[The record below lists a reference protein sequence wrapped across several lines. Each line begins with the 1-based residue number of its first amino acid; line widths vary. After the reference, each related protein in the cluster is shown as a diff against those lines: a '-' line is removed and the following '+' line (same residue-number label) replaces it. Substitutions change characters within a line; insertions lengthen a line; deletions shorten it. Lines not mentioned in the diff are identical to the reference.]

1 MLKIN
6 GLAETLGRFLLPASR
21 KSADLHEDFVF
32 LYRRERTKNSSEPP
46 LMSFRVIETMNNTA
60 WQRARKEA
68 GLGDLHVHDLRHT
81 VGMRLREAGVAEGT
95 IADLLWHSTT
105 TMTRHYS
112 VAQIVELHA
121 ALEKVKEDS
130 GRWNKSLQTLRRE
143 QEGQKAEATPPKV
156 PQQRKT
162 A

>member
-1 MLKIN
+1 M
-6 GLAETLGRFLLPASR
+6 AS
-21 KSADLHEDFVF
+21 
-32 LYRRERTKNSSEPP
+32 
-46 LMSFRVIETMNNTA
+46 
-60 WQRARKEA
+60 
-68 GLGDLHVHDLRHT
+68 
-81 VGMRLREAGVAEGT
+81 RLREVGVQEGT

-143 QEGQKAEATPPKV
+143 QEGQRAEATPPKV

>member
-1 MLKIN
+1 
-6 GLAETLGRFLLPASR
+6 
-21 KSADLHEDFVF
+21 
-32 LYRRERTKNSSEPP
+32 
-46 LMSFRVIETMNNTA
+46 
-60 WQRARKEA
+60 
-68 GLGDLHVHDLRHT
+68 
-81 VGMRLREAGVAEGT
+81 MRLREAGVQEGT

-143 QEGQKAEATPPKV
+143 QEGQRAEATPPKV

>member
-1 MLKIN
+1 MAPQTIIK
-6 GLAETLGRFLLPASR
+6 RDHRP
-21 KSADLHEDFVF
+21 
-32 LYRRERTKNSSEPP
+32 
-46 LMSFRVIETMNNTA
+46 IE
-60 WQRARKEA
+60 
-68 GLGDLHVHDLRHT
+68 LGDHT
-81 VGMRLREAGVAEGT
+81 
-95 IADLLWHSTT
+95 HSTT

-143 QEGQKAEATPPKV
+143 QEGQRAEATPPKS
-156 PQQRKT
+156 PPAKKNSLG

>member
-1 MLKIN
+1 
-6 GLAETLGRFLLPASR
+6 
-21 KSADLHEDFVF
+21 
-32 LYRRERTKNSSEPP
+32 
-46 LMSFRVIETMNNTA
+46 
-60 WQRARKEA
+60 
-68 GLGDLHVHDLRHT
+68 
-81 VGMRLREAGVAEGT
+81 
-95 IADLLWHSTT
+95 
-105 TMTRHYS
+105 MTRHYS

-143 QEGQKAEATPPKV
+143 QEDQRAEATPPKV